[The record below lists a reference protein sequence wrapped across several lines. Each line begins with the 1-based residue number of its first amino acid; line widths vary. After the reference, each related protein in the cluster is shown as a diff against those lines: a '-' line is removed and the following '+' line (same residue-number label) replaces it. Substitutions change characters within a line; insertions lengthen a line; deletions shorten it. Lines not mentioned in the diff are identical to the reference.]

1 MEENISTLNR
11 RTLLIIEDSEFNR
24 ELLSELL
31 SDEYN
36 IILAENGQN
45 GLDVL
50 QDHYQDV
57 SLILLDVHMPVMNGY
72 EFLKIVKSDS
82 LYETIPVIVATG
94 SDAKDEEEKCL
105 GLGASDFVSKP
116 YNSKVVISR
125 IASIIKLRESAATLH
140 AVEYDDLTGLYT
152 RQAFIH
158 HAEVL
163 LKKNPD
169 LDYTLVIAEVEE
181 IKLLN
186 EKYGIQAGNEIL
198 KKIGNFLKAAKLPC
212 VLVGRF
218 GGDQFVLMLREDQDK
233 IDPKKLEKSFSD
245 LMDTL
250 SASDLNCRFG
260 IYENVDHLVP
270 VSAIC
275 DRALMALQMIRGQ
288 YGKVYAKY
296 DNSFLEELEKKTQIE
311 KSMKAALNEEQ
322 FKVFYQPKHDANT
335 GELIGAEALI
345 RWIHPE
351 YGFMSPGEFIP
362 IFEKNGFITEVD
374 SYVWKRTCDNLSR
387 WMSQGIRVVPISV
400 NGSKVDFIYPQ
411 FLEMLSQPADDMNI
425 PPHYLHL
432 EVTESLFAD
441 RLDELIEILQK
452 CQDKGYQIELDD
464 FGSGYSSLST
474 LAILPLN
481 VVKMDM
487 KLVRAIHDQRSLRV
501 FSACIN
507 LAKSLGLKTVSEGVE
522 TEEQLKIIRDL
533 GGDVIQ
539 GFYYSKPL
547 PEDQFEEY
555 LKKYSDH
562 VPSEEELAD
571 N

>member
-1 MEENISTLNR
+1 MEENITTLNR

-24 ELLSELL
+24 ELLNELL

-50 QDHYQDV
+50 QEHYHDV

-72 EFLKIVKSDS
+72 EFLKIVKSDPLFES
-82 LYETIPVIVATG
+82 IPVIVATG

-116 YNSKVVISR
+116 YNSRVVMSR

-169 LDYTLVIAEVEE
+169 DEYTVIIAEVEE

-218 GGDQFVLMLREDQDK
+218 GGDQFVVMLRGDKDK
-233 IDPKKLEKSFSD
+233 IDPKMLERSFSD

-250 SASDLNCRFG
+250 SSSDLSCRFG
-260 IYENVDHLVP
+260 IYENVDHSVP

-296 DNSFLEELEKKTQIE
+296 DNSFLEELEKKNQIE
-311 KSMKAALNEEQ
+311 KSMETALNEEQ

-562 VPSEEELAD
+562 IPQKDKIAE
-571 N
+571 

>member
-1 MEENISTLNR
+1 MEENITTLNR

-24 ELLSELL
+24 ELLNELL

-50 QDHYQDV
+50 QEHYHDV

-72 EFLKIVKSDS
+72 EFLKIVKSDPLFES
-82 LYETIPVIVATG
+82 IPVIVATG

-116 YNSKVVISR
+116 YNSRVVISR

-169 LDYTLVIAEVEE
+169 DEYTVIIAEVEE

-218 GGDQFVLMLREDQDK
+218 GGDQFVVMLRGDKDK
-233 IDPKKLEKSFSD
+233 IDPKMLERSFSD

-250 SASDLNCRFG
+250 SSSDLSCRFG
-260 IYENVDHLVP
+260 IYENVDHSVP

-296 DNSFLEELEKKTQIE
+296 DNSFLEELEKKNQIE
-311 KSMKAALNEEQ
+311 KSMETALNEEQ

-562 VPSEEELAD
+562 IPQKDKIAE
-571 N
+571 

>member
-1 MEENISTLNR
+1 MEENITTLNR

-24 ELLSELL
+24 ELLNELL

-50 QDHYQDV
+50 QEHYHDV

-72 EFLKIVKSDS
+72 EFLKIVKSDPLFES
-82 LYETIPVIVATG
+82 IPVIVATG

-116 YNSKVVISR
+116 YNSRVVMSR
-125 IASIIKLRESAATLH
+125 IASIIRLRESAATLH

-169 LDYTLVIAEVEE
+169 DEYTVIIAEVEE

-186 EKYGIQAGNEIL
+186 EKYGLQAGNDIL

-218 GGDQFVLMLREDQDK
+218 GGDQFVVMLRGDQDK
-233 IDPKKLEKSFSD
+233 IDPKMLERSFSD

-250 SASDLNCRFG
+250 SSSDLSCRFG
-260 IYENVDHLVP
+260 IYENVDHSVP

-296 DNSFLEELEKKTQIE
+296 DNSFLEELEKKNQIE
-311 KSMKAALNEEQ
+311 KSMETALNEEQ

-562 VPSEEELAD
+562 IPQKDKIAE
-571 N
+571 